1 MVPYRSFPQC
11 CFFCPKRKI
20 PRLTKSNTKIERF
33 QATVLE
39 CLKKPFY
46 LSGWCFSMN
55 GSMRSLAPSTAFWL
69 WAHRQARNRFPYS
82 IHLEHGR
89 NRITPKRLRL
99 THNFDCS
106 AVFRI
111 RYPTGSL
118 LNAFLDP
125 DPDTLK
131 KNTHKN
137 ADNFQ
142 KASANWKKCIN
153 KAPYWH
159 RTWILSSFQST
170 LFSFN
175 RIERHI
181 FKLTPMSCLYYIVNF
196 FL

>member
-131 KNTHKN
+131 KTPTKMPKTSKEL
-137 ADNFQ
+137 Q
-142 KASANWKKCIN
+142 
-153 KAPYWH
+153 P
-159 RTWILSSFQST
+159 
-170 LFSFN
+170 
-175 RIERHI
+175 IERNVLI
-181 FKLTPMSCLYYIVNF
+181 RLLIGIELEYFLVSNPPF
-196 FL
+196 FLLID